1 LFQLEILTGW
11 AQARHYNNSNGDT
24 MQTIGTRARLRWAAA
39 LAVLAGAVVAACGG
53 GGGGAGSTTP
63 PPDPGPGGVSGPAWL
78 GFGGDAQHAA
88 LAQVAT
94 QQLAR
99 IVWQAPVDL
108 APPYTSQGY
117 LMVHYGS
124 PAITSKNTVL
134 VPVKG
139 AAQEGYRI
147 EARNGQTGALA
158 WRLDSDYVMP
168 AHRWIPSYNVTL
180 TKSNRVYAA
189 GAGGKVYFRDDADA
203 AGSATQSAAFF
214 GNAAYS
220 AAKAAYDASVFIN
233 TPITADA
240 AGNIW
245 FGFVALAGN
254 PGGLKSGIARIGAD
268 GSGSW
273 AAAATLAQ
281 DAVIDRVAMNSA
293 PALSADQKTLYVAA
307 SRSEATG
314 FPKGYLLALDAGT
327 LAVKGKVLLLDPQTG
342 NPASVSGDSTA
353 SPAVGPDGDVF
364 FGVLETNFAQHNA
377 RGWLLHFDASLAQ
390 AKTPGS
396 FGWDDTPSIVP
407 AAMVPGYAGNSA
419 YLITTKYNNY
429 GGAGSGD
436 SRNKVALLDPN
447 ASQADFI
454 APGVPVMKEVLTI
467 LGATP
472 DADYPGGVME
482 WCINTAAVDPF
493 TKSILVNSED
503 GWLYRWDLATN
514 TLSQKVRL
522 TSGLGESY
530 TPTAIGADGT
540 VYAINNAVL
549 FAVGK

>member
-1 LFQLEILTGW
+1 M
-11 AQARHYNNSNGDT
+11 HS
-24 MQTIGTRARLRWAAA
+24 IGTRARLRWAAA
-39 LAVLAGAVVAACGG
+39 LAVVAGAVVAACGG
-53 GGGGAGSTTP
+53 GGGAGGTTP

-88 LAQVAT
+88 VSQIAT
-94 QQLAR
+94 QQLSR
-99 IVWQAPVDL
+99 IVWQAPVDM
-108 APPYTSQGY
+108 APPYSSQGY
-117 LMVHYGS
+117 LLVHYGS

-139 AAQEGYRI
+139 AGLEGYRI

-168 AHRWIPSYNVTL
+168 AHRWMPSYNVTL
-180 TKSNRVYAA
+180 TRSNRVYAA
-189 GAGGKVYFRDDADA
+189 GAGGKVYFRDDADSA
-203 AGSATQSAAFF
+203 ASATQSAAFF

-240 AGNIW
+240 QGNIY
-245 FGFVALAGN
+245 FGFIALAGN
-254 PGGLKSGIARIGAD
+254 PGSLKSGIARIGAD
-268 GSGSW
+268 GTGSW
-273 AAAATLAQ
+273 AGAAALAQ
-281 DAVIDRVAMNSA
+281 DSVVQQAATNSA
-293 PALSADQKTLYVAA
+293 PALSADQKTLYLAV
-307 SRSEATG
+307 RGTDATG
-314 FPKGYLLALDAGT
+314 LAKNYLLALDAQT

-342 NPASVSGDSTA
+342 KSAVVSDDSTA
-353 SPAVGPDGDVF
+353 SPAVGPDGDVY
-364 FGVLETNFAQHNA
+364 FGVLESTYAQHNA

-407 AAMVPGYAGNSA
+407 AAMVPGYAGSST

-429 GGAGSGD
+429 GRAGSGD

-467 LGATP
+467 LGVTP
-472 DADYPGGVME
+472 DPDYPGGVVE